1 VKAELQLCMKKMIE
15 QKKKAAEETQ
25 QKARE
30 KAN

>member
-1 VKAELQLCMKKMIE
+1 MKKMIE
-15 QKKKAAEETQ
+15 QKKKASEETQ